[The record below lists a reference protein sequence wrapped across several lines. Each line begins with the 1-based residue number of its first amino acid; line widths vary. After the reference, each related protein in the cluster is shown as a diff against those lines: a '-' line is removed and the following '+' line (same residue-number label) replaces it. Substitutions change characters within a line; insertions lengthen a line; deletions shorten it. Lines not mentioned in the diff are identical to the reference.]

1 MGFEVDCPERGAAR
15 ADALPAGYRR
25 LNAATVLEAR
35 SRPPRSRGIG

>member
-25 LNAATVLEAR
+25 LNTVA
-35 SRPPRSRGIG
+35 